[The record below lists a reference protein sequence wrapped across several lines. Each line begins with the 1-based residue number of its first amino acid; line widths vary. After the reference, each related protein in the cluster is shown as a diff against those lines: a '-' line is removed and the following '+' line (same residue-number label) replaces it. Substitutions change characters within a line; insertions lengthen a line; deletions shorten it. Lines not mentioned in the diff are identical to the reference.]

1 VEGEWLELPEIIS
14 DALVRPLSEVLLSVG
29 KSIVETQRE
38 LDRNSADTQILIE
51 NDQALSQYDIRA
63 TWYHMPEIDLEL
75 KMSLSVHEKTNIETQ
90 VSVPILM
97 SSPLNASY
105 VKNYEYDVAGSSQ
118 IKVKIVSIPPPTQ
131 LEA

>member
-1 VEGEWLELPEIIS
+1 VTEIIS
-14 DALVRPLSEVLLSVG
+14 DALIRPLSEVLLSVG
-29 KSIVETQRE
+29 KSIVETQHE

-51 NDQALSQYDIRA
+51 NDEVLSQYDIKA

-75 KMSLSVHEKTNIETQ
+75 KMSLSVHEKTNIDTKI
-90 VSVPILM
+90 SIPLLM

-105 VKNYEYDVAGSSQ
+105 VKNFDYDVAGSSQ
-118 IKVKIVSIPPPTQ
+118 IKVKIVSIPPPSS

>member
-1 VEGEWLELPEIIS
+1 MEGEWLELPEIIS

>member
-1 VEGEWLELPEIIS
+1 MPDTEIIS
-14 DALVRPLSEVLLSVG
+14 DALIKPLSEVLLSVG
-29 KSIVETQRE
+29 KSIVETQHA

-51 NDQALSQYDIRA
+51 NDEVLSQYDIKA

-75 KMSLSVHEKTNIETQ
+75 KMSLSVHEKTNIDTQ
-90 VSVPILM
+90 ISIPVLM

-105 VKNYEYDVAGSSQ
+105 TKNFDYDVAGSSL
-118 IKVKIVSIPPPTQ
+118 IKVKIVSTPPPST